1 MIALIIIAALIL
13 LIILICNIPVEA
25 YIRFYGGKADIKV
38 KYFFLSLYPRKEK
51 PPKKGKKKRD
61 KTDIPKDV
69 QEAAENNTSE
79 EKADNLSA
87 DESTSPDEDKPE
99 KEEIPSAEN
108 DSPKKERSPKEKK
121 PPLLE
126 RINSKLDELAEKKNQ
141 VSLLI
146 ELVMPHLKR
155 FGSKLRIDD
164 IIIDFAAAN
173 EDAAKAAVTYGEIG
187 AAVYNGIAF
196 LRQFVSMSVR
206 SVNISCLYNTPAE
219 KSRYDGEC
227 KLRLRPAS
235 LINAVLAVCFGYIS
249 NTKKYSPV
257 MELFKKG

>member
-1 MIALIIIAALIL
+1 MTALIIITAIILL
-13 LIILICNIPVEA
+13 LIIICNIPVEA
-25 YIRFYGGKADIKV
+25 YIKFYGGKADIRV
-38 KYFFLSLYPRKEK
+38 RYFFLSLFPRKEK

-61 KTDIPKDV
+61 KSDAPKEYRELPADDTPP
-69 QEAAENNTSE
+69 EN
-79 EKADNLSA
+79 KK
-87 DESTSPDEDKPE
+87 ESPSNEDKPE
-99 KEEIPSAEN
+99 DREST
-108 DSPKKERSPKEKK
+108 PKKDSKPKEKK

-146 ELVMPHLKR
+146 ELVLPHLKK

-164 IIIDFAAAN
+164 IIIDFAAAD
-173 EDAAKAAVTYGEIG
+173 EDAAKAAITYGELG

-196 LRQFVSMSVR
+196 LRRFVSMSVR

-235 LINAVLAVCFGYIS
+235 LINAVLAVCFGYIT

-257 MELFKKG
+257 MELLRKG